1 MRFFKTFNKAS
12 VETTPEKIESVL
24 SRGVENIYPNKEFL
38 RVALLKGDKLT
49 FYLGIDPTAKT
60 LHVGHSIILLKLK
73 EFQDLGHKV
82 ILLIGDFTGMI
93 GDPTDKKA
101 TRKRLTRSEVLLNS
115 GLYKKQISS
124 ILSFKGKN
132 PAILKYNSTWLSKM
146 NFENVLD
153 LASRMTVD
161 QMLKRDMFEKRN
173 EEGKPTYIHEFLYPL
188 LQGYDSVAMDV
199 DGEIG
204 GNDQT
209 FNMLA
214 GRTLMKQ
221 IKNKEKFVV
230 SMKLLT
236 DSSGKKMGKTEG
248 NMVSL
253 NDRPEEMY
261 GRIMSWGDGM
271 ICPGFELLTNFSEK
285 EIEDIKKVIKD
296 GENPKNIKMKLA
308 REIVSMYHGK
318 AAAEKA
324 ESGFKSTFESGAAP
338 DEIKEVFI
346 LRGGN
351 VGHSLKEAGLVASIS
366 EWRRLVQE
374 GAVEEVGGKKVLDPK
389 IKAEKDGV
397 FKIGKK
403 RFVKIVAK

>member
-1 MRFFKTFNKAS
+1 MGFFKTFNKAPVDTS
-12 VETTPEKIESVL
+12 PEKIEAVL
-24 SRGVENIYPNKEFL
+24 SRGVENIYPSKELL
-38 RVALLKGDKLT
+38 RCALLKGDRLT

-73 EFQDLGHKV
+73 EFQDLGHRV

-115 GLYKKQISS
+115 ALYKKQISS

-132 PAILKYNSTWLSKM
+132 PAILKYNSKWLSKM

-173 EEGKPTYIHEFLYPL
+173 EEEKPIYIHEFLYPL

-230 SMKLLT
+230 AMKLLT

-253 NDRPEEMY
+253 NDSPEEMY

-318 AAAEKA
+318 VVAEKA
-324 ESGFKSTFESGAAP
+324 ENSLEGFLKVVS
-338 DEIKEVFI
+338 
-346 LRGGN
+346 LRM
-351 VGHSLKEAGLVASIS
+351 I
-366 EWRRLVQE
+366 QE
-374 GAVEEVGGKKVLDPK
+374 RCLS
-389 IKAEKDGV
+389 
-397 FKIGKK
+397 
-403 RFVKIVAK
+403 